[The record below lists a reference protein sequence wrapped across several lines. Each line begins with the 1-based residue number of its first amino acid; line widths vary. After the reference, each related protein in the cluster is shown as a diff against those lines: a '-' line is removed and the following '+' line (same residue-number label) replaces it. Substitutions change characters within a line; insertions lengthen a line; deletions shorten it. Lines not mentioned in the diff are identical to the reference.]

1 MNYDSNKT
9 DYRGRRAF
17 VFLCMGLAAVTLVW
31 RAVCLQVLD
40 KEFLLSQG
48 EARHLR
54 VVTLPAHRGMIQ
66 DRTVNRWLSVPRSN
80 LCG

>member
-1 MNYDSNKT
+1 MSHDRNNGMYQ
-9 DYRGRRAF
+9 GRRVF
-17 VFLCMGLAAVTLVW
+17 VMLCMGLAAVTLVW

-54 VVTLPAHRGMIQ
+54 VVTLPAHRGVIQ
-66 DRTVNRWLSVPRSN
+66 DRNGEPLAVTNT
-80 LCG
+80 